1 MPTFVPPTP
10 PPGWAMPPTMP
21 PMPTHAAATARQ
33 PPLTPQ
39 PPPTPKPPP
48 APQPRAAETGY
59 ANNAQPA
66 PSAPEPEAKPAPAP
80 APAPAPEPEPEPE
93 PELLC
98 EWPVMQPGGAPAAEA
113 AASAEASALAGSER
127 VPGEAEVDAGV
138 ARLLEGV
145 AAMQLRRTGEVLDAV
160 LRRGAALL
168 GGQGGKGGKHVHAS
182 FVARRGGAAAER
194 AEKAG
199 KEVGLSVRVA
209 GCGWQQ
215 PLPASEELAPS
226 RSLLRSG
233 RQQVAIQD
241 VR

>member
-80 APAPAPEPEPEPE
+80 EPEPEPE

-138 ARLLEGV
+138 ARLLEEV

>member
-1 MPTFVPPTP
+1 M
-10 PPGWAMPPTMP
+10 
-21 PMPTHAAATARQ
+21 
-33 PPLTPQ
+33 
-39 PPPTPKPPP
+39 
-48 APQPRAAETGY
+48 
-59 ANNAQPA
+59 
-66 PSAPEPEAKPAPAP
+66 
-80 APAPAPEPEPEPE
+80 
-93 PELLC
+93 
-98 EWPVMQPGGAPAAEA
+98 
-113 AASAEASALAGSER
+113 
-127 VPGEAEVDAGV
+127 PGEAEVDAGV
-138 ARLLEGV
+138 ARLLEEV

-168 GGQGGKGGKHVHAS
+168 GGKGGKGGKHVHAS

-233 RQQVAIQD
+233 LSPRLNAIGSLVFLVSVAVVLLLEIL
-241 VR
+241 VFRKRP

>member
-1 MPTFVPPTP
+1 M
-10 PPGWAMPPTMP
+10 
-21 PMPTHAAATARQ
+21 
-33 PPLTPQ
+33 
-39 PPPTPKPPP
+39 
-48 APQPRAAETGY
+48 
-59 ANNAQPA
+59 
-66 PSAPEPEAKPAPAP
+66 
-80 APAPAPEPEPEPE
+80 
-93 PELLC
+93 
-98 EWPVMQPGGAPAAEA
+98 
-113 AASAEASALAGSER
+113 
-127 VPGEAEVDAGV
+127 PGEAEVDAGV
-138 ARLLEGV
+138 ARLLEEV

-199 KEVGLSVRVA
+199 KEVGLSVHVA

>member
-33 PPLTPQ
+33 PPLTPK
-39 PPPTPKPPP
+39 PPPTPTPPT

-66 PSAPEPEAKPAPAP
+66 PSAPEPEAKPAPEP
-80 APAPAPEPEPEPE
+80 KPEPEPEPE

-113 AASAEASALAGSER
+113 AASADASALAGSER

-138 ARLLEGV
+138 ARLLEEV

-160 LRRGAALL
+160 MRRGAALL
-168 GGQGGKGGKHVHAS
+168 GGKGGKGGKHVHAS